1 VAVENPHLQAVVD
14 QDGAVI
20 LDIKRNILSTL
31 NGTGAYVWEELRQ
44 GRPLNEIIH
53 SLALET
59 GTDLSIIERD
69 VNDFLGELKSQH
81 LLPH

>member
-1 VAVENPHLQAVVD
+1 MALENTSLHTVVD

-20 LDIKRNILSTL
+20 LDIKRNTLSTL
-31 NGTGAYVWEELRQ
+31 NCTGAYVWEELRQ

-53 SLALET
+53 TLAHET
-59 GTDLSIIERD
+59 DTDLSIVERD